1 MNKQKYQRA
10 NIRPELVQD
19 AQKIQRLCGLGNWGA
34 AVNLVFALY
43 REQVMEQL
51 ARNPGEATAIVAAA
65 QQPVVRH
72 DSFVAPPE
80 ALLTPVPPAAPE
92 LSGSS
97 TGGSLRDFLQTKVKE
112 ETL

>member
-19 AQKIQRLCGLGNWGA
+19 ARKIQRLCGLGNWGA

-72 DSFVAPPE
+72 DSKVPPHK
-80 ALLTPVPPAAPE
+80 PVPPATPE
-92 LSGSS
+92 SS
-97 TGGSLRDFLQTKVKE
+97 VSSAGGGLRDFLRTKVKE
-112 ETL
+112 GV